1 MVQKCATINR
11 PRIELLIEPHLIRD
25 HVVGQTKRCGRFL
38 DLPLNGTLSGES
50 IAQLPGQSTVKVGA
64 GKFGEGLVFKL
75 SMGVSHAEIDLQI
88 AAERDANARDTPC
101 LFCAPVDCRVGG
113 LMEIIL
119 GKPKK

>member
-1 MVQKCATINR
+1 VS
-11 PRIELLIEPHLIRD
+11 P
-25 HVVGQTKRCGRFL
+25 
-38 DLPLNGTLSGES
+38 LPSS
-50 IAQLPGQSTVKVGA
+50 GQSTVKVGA

-119 GKPKK
+119 GKPKNSDKQCQVADSSGSIDVGRVHLDRS